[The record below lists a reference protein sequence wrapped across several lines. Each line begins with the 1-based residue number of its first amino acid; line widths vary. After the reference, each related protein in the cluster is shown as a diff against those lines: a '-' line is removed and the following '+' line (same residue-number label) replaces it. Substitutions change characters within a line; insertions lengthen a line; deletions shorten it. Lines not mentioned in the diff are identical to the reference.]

1 MTGSCIAFRN
11 PILMPISAVAAAAA
25 DDVAGTQVEV

>member
-1 MTGSCIAFRN
+1 MKGPCIAFHI
-11 PILMPISAVAAAAA
+11 PILMPISAVAAAA